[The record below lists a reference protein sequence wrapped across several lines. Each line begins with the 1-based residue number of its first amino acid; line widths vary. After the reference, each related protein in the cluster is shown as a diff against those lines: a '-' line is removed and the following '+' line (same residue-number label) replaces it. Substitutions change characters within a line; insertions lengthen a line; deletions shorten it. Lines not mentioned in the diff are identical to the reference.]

1 MIEDIKLV
9 GLCGSR
15 GLHESWRKLVISVVR
30 SLAEAERGI
39 AVGCARGADE
49 MGLRACFTDEGELRV
64 PRLDVFAAFGHD
76 GNGAWKHSAAK
87 LVTRVSQHPMATD
100 DAGPVPCT
108 CPAVTGQVLGHA
120 LVLYCSAKY
129 RAVQDKCGE
138 PRIAVS
144 WWAGGALPTP
154 LVPRLKGRSAAMVT
168 AIDMSGDGCGLVAFV
183 GGGPGKS
190 PGTWSTI
197 RLAVKKGVP
206 VVVFLCGCSPK
217 SFPSLGKGRWT
228 TAGKGVWG
236 RGWRWLPAGR
246 AIPQRP
252 GGHHGRAK
260 QPEPE
265 LDDEHVGVIEGI
277 LSAIFGWKKV
287 YPRRQTVKLNIPFF
301 SNVRTYL
308 YEQNCPN
315 LIRKEE
321 V

>member
-1 MIEDIKLV
+1 MIEDTKLV

-15 GLHESWRKLVISVVR
+15 DLRERWRKLVISVVC
-30 SLAEAERGI
+30 SLAEAGRGI
-39 AVGCARGADE
+39 AVGCATGADE

-64 PRLDVFAAFGHD
+64 PRLDVFAAFGQED
-76 GNGAWKHSAAK
+76 EGAWKHSAAK

-100 DAGPVPCT
+100 DAGGKT
-108 CPAVTGQVLGHA
+108 
-120 LVLYCSAKY
+120 
-129 RAVQDKCGE
+129 
-138 PRIAVS
+138 RIAIS

-154 LVPRLKGRSAAMVT
+154 LVPRLQGRSAAMVT

-197 RLAVKKGVP
+197 RQACKQGIP
-206 VVVFLCGCSPK
+206 VVVFGCGCTLR

-236 RGWRWLPAGR
+236 LGWRWPPAGR
-246 AIPQRP
+246 AIPQRS
-252 GGHHGRAK
+252 GGHHERAK
-260 QPEPE
+260 QSAHE

-277 LSAIFGWKKV
+277 LSAIFGWKKM
-287 YPRRQTVKLNIPFF
+287 YPRRQTVKLNVPFF
-301 SNVRTYL
+301 SNVRAWL

-315 LIRKEE
+315 LITEKE